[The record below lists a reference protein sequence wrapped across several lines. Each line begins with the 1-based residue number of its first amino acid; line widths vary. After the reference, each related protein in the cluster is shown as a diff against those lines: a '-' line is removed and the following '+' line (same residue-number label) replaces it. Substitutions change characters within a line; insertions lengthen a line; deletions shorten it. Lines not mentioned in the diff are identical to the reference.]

1 MRHQYRDRFP
11 RTMTEAFGC
20 DATSAQWISKKYTK
34 PAHQRVYD
42 WLTVAAVGL
51 TFGFLFAAFV

>member
-1 MRHQYRDRFP
+1 
-11 RTMTEAFGC
+11 MTEAFGC
-20 DATSAQWISKKYTK
+20 DATSANPITRYTR

>member
-20 DATSAQWISKKYTK
+20 DATSANPITRYTR